1 MNRYYNPV
9 QTIEGAGCTAELA
22 GLLEDMGLVQRNVL
36 LLVWSE
42 MVLDLP
48 AFAGLSNAG
57 FTIRVQVFRASNPT
71 VEQLFET
78 YQATRDFAPEA
89 VVAVGGGSIMDVGKS
104 LCCLYGKDLPDED
117 SLRRLIEEKSY
128 GRPAARWIGIPTTA
142 GTGSEVTCWA
152 TIWDPERD
160 VKRSVECLSLINI

>member
-89 VVAVGGGSIMDVGKS
+89 VVAVG
-104 LCCLYGKDLPDED
+104 
-117 SLRRLIEEKSY
+117 
-128 GRPAARWIGIPTTA
+128 
-142 GTGSEVTCWA
+142 
-152 TIWDPERD
+152 
-160 VKRSVECLSLINI
+160 